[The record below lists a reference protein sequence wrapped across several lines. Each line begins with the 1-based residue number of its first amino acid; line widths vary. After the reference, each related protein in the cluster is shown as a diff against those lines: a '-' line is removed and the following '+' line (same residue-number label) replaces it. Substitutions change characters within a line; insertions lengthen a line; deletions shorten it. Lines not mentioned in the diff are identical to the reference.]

1 MTDQQNEIDNDHNHE
16 ETVVTFTD
24 ENGVEH
30 DFILV
35 YTFETE
41 RGEYAVLLKK
51 DEPDADGILL
61 KIIEEDGEEFFV
73 DIEDDEEWSFA
84 SNIYEGILAEN
95 QE

>member
-1 MTDQQNEIDNDHNHE
+1 MTDHPHDDDHTHE

-24 ENGVEH
+24 ENGEEH
-30 DFILV
+30 EFVLV
-35 YTFETE
+35 YTFESE

-51 DEPDADGILL
+51 DDLEADGILL
-61 KIIEEDGEEFFV
+61 KIVEEDGEEFFV
-73 DIEDDEEWSFA
+73 DIEDDEEWEFA